1 MKNVLGWKLYE
12 TSDMQ
17 GHGLVR
23 LGYRNES
30 KSTTN
35 ASFATGYCT
44 ILKWLALAVLITRGR
59 GSISPASSWC
69 RGGFRATR
77 KQLRYAP
84 ANSSLVYGHAHDCDL
99 GTTHARDIKFVVAN
113 LSGSMAEAAH
123 VSYHACIGSQTLAA
137 QPCACPPFQLEHLY

>member
-1 MKNVLGWKLYE
+1 
-12 TSDMQ
+12 MQ
-17 GHGLVR
+17 GHGLGQ

-35 ASFATGYCT
+35 ASFATGCCI

-59 GSISPASSWC
+59 GSISLSPSGC

-84 ANSSLVYGHAHDCDL
+84 VDCTFKTRLWQNYSVTDGHTVAQMRVAQTSPHSKSQAIARRLALRLVA
-99 GTTHARDIKFVVAN
+99 
-113 LSGSMAEAAH
+113 
-123 VSYHACIGSQTLAA
+123 
-137 QPCACPPFQLEHLY
+137 